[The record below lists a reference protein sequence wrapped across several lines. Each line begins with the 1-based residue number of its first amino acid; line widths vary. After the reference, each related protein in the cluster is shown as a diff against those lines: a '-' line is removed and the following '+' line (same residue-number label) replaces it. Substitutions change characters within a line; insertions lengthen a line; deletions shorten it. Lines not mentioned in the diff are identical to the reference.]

1 MTITEV
7 TTVRPKSRHTVVTI
21 VGDRLVLD
29 GLAVDHT
36 EAVEVT
42 RRYLAE
48 NGEDATADLVRRA
61 LPIGL
66 LAVTS
71 GTAAVDTGALG
82 RTLDGFAD
90 QVDAKSR
97 ETLQQ
102 LDAALSQLRS
112 GEQAVAETARQVLGQ
127 LPAQVDTALAGQAAN
142 VRQAV
147 TEAARAVQAAGL
159 QQVTAAL
166 NEHSQ
171 AVRNA
176 LSLDRD
182 GPVRVLRQDLLN
194 ELTTTRQEIASQL
207 THLRASVE
215 AEHARKQ
222 AAAKSSRAVGAE
234 WEATALA
241 MAEQV
246 VLAAGDYWQATG
258 GTPGAGTTRRSGDGV
273 ATLGPSVASNQEV
286 RLVIEAKRRSR
297 ALSAAEL
304 RKEIRAGREVRK
316 AAGGIILVPTASEV
330 PGHGRLCRVDDFGYV
345 VAAEDEETVSLVYL
359 IVRELVALLTIKQ
372 ADDTEVDLT
381 QVEAKLRLALSAME
395 EFDEVG
401 RLATQ
406 ARRSLDKLLEVGKG
420 AQAKARQALTDG
432 VALLRS

>member
-1 MTITEV
+1 VSIAEITPV
-7 TTVRPKSRHTVVTI
+7 SPVDHPALVKI
-21 VGDRLVLD
+21 VGDRLVLN
-29 GLAVDHT
+29 GLVVEHL

-42 RRYLAE
+42 RRYLSD
-48 NGEDATADLVRRA
+48 NGDVATADLVRRA

-71 GTAAVDTGALG
+71 GTAAIDTGALG
-82 RTLDGFAD
+82 RTLDGFAE
-90 QVDAKSR
+90 QVDAKSQEALNR
-97 ETLQQ
+97 
-102 LDAALSQLRS
+102 LDAALNQLRS

-147 TEAARAVQAAGL
+147 TEAARAVQATGL

-166 NEHSQ
+166 GEHS
-171 AVRNA
+171 RGMRDA
-176 LSLDRD
+176 LSLDRE
-182 GPVRVLRQDLLN
+182 GPVASLKADLLG
-194 ELTTTRQEIASQL
+194 ELTTARQEITAQL

-258 GTPGAGTTRRSGDGV
+258 GTPGAGTTRRSGDGL
-273 ATLGPSVASNQEV
+273 ATLGPAISSHEEV
-286 RLVIEAKRRSR
+286 RIAVEAKRRSR
-297 ALSAAEL
+297 ALSMKEL
-304 RKEIRAGREVRK
+304 RAEVRQVRQVRQ
-316 AAGGIILVPTASEV
+316 AAAVIILVPTVGEV
-330 PGHGRLCRVDDFGYV
+330 PGNGRLCRVDDFGYA
-345 VAAEDEETVSLVYL
+345 VAADEETVSLVYL

-372 ADDTEVDLT
+372 SNDSEIDLA
-381 QVEAKLRLALSAME
+381 QVEAKFRLALSAME

-420 AQAKARQALTDG
+420 AQNKARQALTEG
-432 VALLRS
+432 VALLRP